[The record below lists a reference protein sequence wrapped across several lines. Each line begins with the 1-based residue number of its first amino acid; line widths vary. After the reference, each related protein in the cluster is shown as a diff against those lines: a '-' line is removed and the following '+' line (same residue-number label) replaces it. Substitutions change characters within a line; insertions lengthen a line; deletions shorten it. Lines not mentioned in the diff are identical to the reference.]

1 MAFHRRSVSVEGA
14 QIDAADGERIAPKN
28 VIVMVVQFAQTG
40 DHKHRLE
47 ADLIGSGKAWI
58 STNGRTVEGR
68 WKKTAQ
74 TKPTR
79 FYDRAGNRLNLT
91 IGQTFIQV
99 VPSARDVRFEKGS
112 EEPPAE

>member
-1 MAFHRRSVSVEGA
+1 VEGA

-68 WKKTAQ
+68 WKKTAS
-74 TKPTR
+74 T
-79 FYDRAGNRLNLT
+79 
-91 IGQTFIQV
+91 
-99 VPSARDVRFEKGS
+99 
-112 EEPPAE
+112 